1 MQLNN
6 KWKAEKVK
14 EEIKKKNNC
23 KQMKMGTQW
32 PKIRG
37 TQEKQF

>member
-1 MQLNN
+1 MQRPNNMQLNN

-23 KQMKMGTQW
+23 KQMKMGTQ
-32 PKIRG
+32 
-37 TQEKQF
+37 